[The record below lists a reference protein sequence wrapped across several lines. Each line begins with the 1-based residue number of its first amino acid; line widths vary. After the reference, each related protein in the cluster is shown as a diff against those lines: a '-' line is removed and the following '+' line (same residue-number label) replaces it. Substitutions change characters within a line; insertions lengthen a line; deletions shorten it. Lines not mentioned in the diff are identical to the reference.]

1 MYMYFKYFCKYF
13 PLKSFLKIRLFN
25 CVQQVQQ
32 FSPILGVWVGM
43 PSTGQIP
50 TCFSLRDFW
59 TSKTK
64 TPSAFPAFTFLGMVD
79 AHVRDIRWAEPVCS
93 RFLATLSTNFTFYF
107 RMGSTQTWKEL
118 QTCSLS
124 HQSTSCYSKRD
135 TNLLNSYEG
144 CWKKL
149 LTKWFTEKLLCTL

>member
-13 PLKSFLKIRLFN
+13 PLKSFLKNRLFN

-59 TSKTK
+59 TLTTK
-64 TPSAFPAFTFLGMVD
+64 TPSAFPASTFLGMVD

-93 RFLATLSTNFTFYF
+93 RFLATLSTNFTYHF

-124 HQSTSCYSKRD
+124 HQSTNCYSKRD